1 MSLTHAKLALAA
13 AGLVIWGYGVQTGD
27 SRANW
32 LGIGMLAVAVMLRFF
47 KRRPPR
53 TESETEGDG

>member
-13 AGLVIWGYGVQTGD
+13 AGLVIWGFGVQTGD

-32 LGIGMLAVAVMLRFF
+32 LGIGMLAAAAVLRFF
-47 KRRPPR
+47 KPRPPR
-53 TESETEGDG
+53 AEGEAEVDG